1 MQCKVVLELVA
12 VVVVDT
18 ALLGHLKLLLQLT
31 ELVEVLE

>member
-12 VVVVDT
+12 VVVDT
-18 ALLGHLKLLLQLT
+18 ALLGHLKLLLQLI